1 MTLPLPSSLLKQR
14 LAGVLL
20 HISSL
25 PGNHYVGDLGVESR
39 RFVDF
44 LQGMGVR
51 VWQTLPINMPHADNS
66 PYQCLSAHAGNPDFI
81 SLETLIEQNLLKEED
96 LSEPFINK
104 AKLLTIAYHNFRLQI
119 ENGLHQSF
127 ADFCLQQG
135 HWLEDFS
142 LFLALRNSL
151 NQIGWA
157 YWPEALKNR
166 ETDTLLVSRLELAE
180 EISVIKFTQFLFFS
194 QWMALKDYANERGIY
209 LFGDIPI
216 FVAYDSADVWAN
228 PHYFKLDEAKNMTVV
243 AGVPPDYF
251 SVNGQ
256 RWGNPHYNWEAM
268 KAEDFSWWVSRM
280 ETQNAM
286 FDMVR
291 IDHFRGLEAAWEIP
305 SHEETAANGYWVK
318 APGEALLSAIKRTLP
333 NILLIAEDLGII
345 TAEVNALRETYLLPG
360 MKILQ
365 FAFSGEEDNPYLPEN
380 VDEDSVIYTGT
391 HDNNTTVGWYESLDD
406 HNRWLVHEYIS
417 RTRGAE
423 RQDQIPQDLIEIALE
438 SKAFMAVI
446 PMQDLL
452 GLNAEHRM
460 NTPGTAAGNWCWRFD
475 WTQLDSIREQHY
487 KDSIIR
493 TGRLGGD

>member
-1 MTLPLPSSLLKQR
+1 MILPAPSSLLKQR

-25 PGNHYVGDLGVESR
+25 PSRFYVGDMGKESR
-39 RFVDF
+39 KFIDF
-44 LQGMGVR
+44 LQGMGVS

-81 SLETLIEQNLLKEED
+81 SLEILIEQGLLKEED
-96 LSEPFINK
+96 LVEPFISK
-104 AKLLTIAYHNFRLQI
+104 SKLLTTAYQNFRLQI
-119 ENGLHQSF
+119 ENTLHEQF
-127 ADFCLQQG
+127 ADFCLKQG
-135 HWLEDFS
+135 HWLEDFA
-142 LFLALRNSL
+142 LFLAIRNSL

-157 YWPEALKNR
+157 YWPEAYKNR
-166 ETDTLLVSRLELAE
+166 DTEVMLTARLELAE
-180 EISVIKFTQFLFFS
+180 EISAIKFTQFLFFS
-194 QWMALKDYANERGIY
+194 QWMALKNYANEKGVY

-228 PHYFKLDEAKNMTVV
+228 PHFFKLDEAKNMMVV

-256 RWGNPHYNWEAM
+256 RWGNPHYNWDAL

-280 ETQNAM
+280 ETQNAL

-305 SHEETAANGYWVK
+305 ANEETAANGYWVA
-318 APGEALLSAIKRTLP
+318 APGCPLLNSIKRTLP

-345 TAEVNALRETYLLPG
+345 TEEVDALREKYHLPG

-365 FAFSGEEDNPYLPEN
+365 FAFSGQEDNPYLPHN
-380 VDEDSVIYTGT
+380 VETDSVIYTGT
-391 HDNNTTVGWYESLDD
+391 HDNDTTVGWYESLDD
-406 HNRWLVHEYIS
+406 HHRELYHEYL
-417 RTRGAE
+417 RRVRAPEHQVTM
-423 RQDQIPQDLIEIALE
+423 PQDLIEMALE
-438 SKAFMAVI
+438 SNAFLAII

-452 GLNAEHRM
+452 SLNGDHRM
-460 NTPGTAAGNWCWRFD
+460 NTPGTASGNWDWRFK
-475 WTQLDSIREQHY
+475 WEQLDVSREQHFAET
-487 KDSIIR
+487 ILR
-493 TGRLGGD
+493 TGRKGT